1 VDLQVR
7 MAVVGNS
14 PTVALGGV
22 VDLGSVPML
31 HDVLTRAVLDHP
43 GATIVVDLDGVVGLD
58 DSALGVLL
66 AAAGRARELAGE
78 LEILCSSD
86 RLLERLAIT
95 RFDRAVTVRTH

>member
-1 VDLQVR
+1 
-7 MAVVGNS
+7 MALIGDT

-43 GATIVVDLDGVVGLD
+43 GATIVVDLDGVVALD
-58 DSALGVLL
+58 DTALGVLL

-78 LEILCSSD
+78 LEIVCSSG
-86 RLLERLAIT
+86 RLLERLAVT
-95 RFDRAVTVRTH
+95 RFDRAVTVRTP